1 MSVIALLLSGAL
13 SAPLPEPIALASDG
27 QLQCWSP
34 DTARKTCLALATFRV
49 RDDGAIEASAI
60 VQVSSRPPA
69 TMEIAIPVEVADGQV
84 CGAVRD
90 QDIDAAAFSLA
101 GLPLDDAQAEPVRDQ
116 VRETIR
122 NFIGR
127 RLCVAFL
134 PQGASLLAKPTIDG
148 APQRGMDQTVIWV
161 APSQAYVVAP

>member
-1 MSVIALLLSGAL
+1 MSVIGLFLWGAL

-49 RDDGAIEASAI
+49 RDDGAIEASAV

-84 CGAVRD
+84 CGAIRD
-90 QDIDAAAFSLA
+90 QDLDAAAFSLA
-101 GLPLDDAQAEPVRDQ
+101 GLPLDDPQAGPVRGQ
-116 VRETIR
+116 VRDTIR
-122 NFIGR
+122 NSIGPC
-127 RLCVAFL
+127 LC
-134 PQGASLLAKPTIDG
+134 
-148 APQRGMDQTVIWV
+148 
-161 APSQAYVVAP
+161 

>member
-34 DTARKTCLALATFRV
+34 DTARKTCLALATFKL
-49 RDDGAIEASAI
+49 RDDGAIEASAV

-90 QDIDAAAFSLA
+90 Q
-101 GLPLDDAQAEPVRDQ
+101 

-134 PQGASLLAKPTIDG
+134 LQGASLLAKPTLDG

-161 APSQAYVVAP
+161 APSQGYSVAP